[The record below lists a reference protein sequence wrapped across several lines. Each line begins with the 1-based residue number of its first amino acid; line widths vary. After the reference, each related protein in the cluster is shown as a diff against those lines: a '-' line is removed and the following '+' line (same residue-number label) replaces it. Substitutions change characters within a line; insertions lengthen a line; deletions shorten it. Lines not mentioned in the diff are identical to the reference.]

1 MEWSAERIET
11 LKRMWAQGASARDI
25 ARRLGGT
32 TRNAVIGKAYRL
44 GLSGRAAPPP
54 KPVPERPSRPLTN
67 ILNLTDR
74 MCRWPSGH
82 PDQAEFGFC
91 GQPVMSGRPYCRE
104 HCRRAYAAG
113 RDSAA

>member
-1 MEWSAERIET
+1 MEWSADRIET

-25 ARRLGGT
+25 AERLGGI

-44 GLSGRAAPPP
+44 GLSGQVAAP
-54 KPVPERPSRPLTN
+54 KPAPEKPRRPLTN

-82 PDQAEFGFC
+82 PDQAGFGFC
-91 GQPVMSGRPYCRE
+91 GRPVTSGRPYCRE
-104 HCRRAYAAG
+104 HCARAYAPR